1 MNCPGPI
8 LKLAYVPIP
17 RKMPNPTSKPLMPG
31 GMWHMRGFYHAR
43 CHTRTLRGP
52 YVAVALR
59 EFARDKA
66 PAWADALR
74 KHFTI

>member
-1 MNCPGPI
+1 
-8 LKLAYVPIP
+8 
-17 RKMPNPTSKPLMPG
+17 
-31 GMWHMRGFYHAR
+31 MRGFYHAR